1 MYLACKQTK
10 NEDLINLVLYFIMF
24 KIGELKDL
32 FLELRLPEVCKI
44 LASSYL
50 NVKDEM
56 EVVKLATEWIGRN
69 DKVSKKNWKVMS
81 KFLYS

>member
-10 NEDLINLVLYFIMF
+10 NDDLINLVLYFIMF

-69 DKVSKKNWKVMS
+69 DKVAKKNWIVMS
-81 KFLYS
+81 NFLYS

>member
-69 DKVSKKNWKVMS
+69 DKVAKKNWKVMS